1 MQSSDKAEPL
11 LPPRPPS
18 RRSAT
23 LGCCYCIFLV
33 QYAVQFMISPFF
45 PTSPAGKAIGIRLV
59 GAVFAAYPLATV
71 IATPFVPSVLRA
83 LGMRRAI
90 PAGLCVTALGSLLFG
105 LLPSFVSS
113 PLALSIGLICFRC
126 LGGLGAAVS
135 ETGCLTVLRLH
146 CTRTA
151 PVLRTHVH
159 CTRTAPRLHCARTA
173 HALHTH
179 CTRTAHTL

>member
-135 ETGCLTVLRLH
+135 ETGCLTVLR
-146 CTRTA
+146 
-151 PVLRTHVH
+151 PHVH
-159 CTRTAPRLHCARTA
+159 CAC
-173 HALHTH
+173 TH
-179 CTRTAHTL
+179 CTPTTMHAHTANAL